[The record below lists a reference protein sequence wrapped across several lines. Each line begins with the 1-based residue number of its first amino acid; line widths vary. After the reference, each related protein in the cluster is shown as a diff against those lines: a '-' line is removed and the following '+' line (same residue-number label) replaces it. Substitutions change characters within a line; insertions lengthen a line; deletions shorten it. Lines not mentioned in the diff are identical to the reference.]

1 MSRIAVDMDEVITDA
16 LTKHVQ
22 LYNEHFGKQTTFEDL
37 AGLSLPQYAEEHE
50 REKVIDF
57 VMTESFFADLDVLP
71 GAIETLEA
79 LSKEHELFITTAA
92 MEVPKSFAAKYEWL
106 TRHLPFI
113 NTQHFVFCG
122 DKSIVQADY
131 LIDDN
136 VRHFKRFKG
145 CGILFDAPHNRFVDH
160 NPRVKNWNDVAE
172 FFGLPK
178 QAQILNRS
186 AAYAATTPTS
196 R

>member
-16 LTKHVQ
+16 LTKHVD
-22 LYNEHFGKQTTFEDL
+22 LYNKHFEKRVTHEDL
-37 AGLSLPQYAEEHE
+37 VGMSLPDFVEEHE
-50 REKVIDF
+50 REKVIDI
-57 VMTESFFADLDVLP
+57 VMDASFFADLAIIP

-92 MEVPKSFAAKYEWL
+92 MEVPNSFAAKYEWL
-106 TRHLPFI
+106 LKHLPFI

-145 CGILFDAPHNRFVDH
+145 KGLLFDAPHNRFVDY
-160 NPRVKNWNDVAE
+160 NPRVKSWQEVAE
-172 FFGLPK
+172 FFGITAPI
-178 QAQILNRS
+178 ASSERS
-186 AAYAATTPTS
+186 VS
-196 R
+196 CSLR

>member
-22 LYNEHFGKQTTFEDL
+22 MYNEHFGKQTTFEDL
-37 AGLSLPQYAEEHE
+37 VGVSLPQYAQEHE
-50 REKVIDF
+50 REKVIEF
-57 VMTESFFADLDVLP
+57 VMTETFFEDLDVFP

-92 MEVPKSFAAKYEWL
+92 MEVPNSFAAKYRWL
-106 TRHLPFI
+106 VKHLPFI

-145 CGILFDAPHNRFVDH
+145 TGILFDAPHNRFVEH
-160 NPRVKNWNDVAE
+160 NPRVKNWDEVAE
-172 FFGLPK
+172 FFGVSK
-178 QAQILNRS
+178 QVQITNRS
-186 AAYAATTPTS
+186 LAQSS